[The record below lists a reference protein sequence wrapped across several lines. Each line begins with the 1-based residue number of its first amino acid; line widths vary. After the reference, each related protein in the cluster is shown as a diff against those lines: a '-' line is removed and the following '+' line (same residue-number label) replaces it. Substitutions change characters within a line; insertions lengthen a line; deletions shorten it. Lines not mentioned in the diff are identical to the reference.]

1 MRGLIFSTRDL
12 CYYSA
17 SFFADRIAD
26 SLEEKGESIVRADI
40 PEDTDEGEIE
50 ETLLKLSNERFDF
63 ILDFNSKLPRMK
75 NEKGVPYLDTI
86 MSVEDDNVPAP
97 FYNYIL
103 DHPLYHHPGLSQ
115 SLKNYHALVIDRY
128 HGKYIS
134 DHYPD
139 IKEVIY
145 RPLPGSRALTEI
157 PFEERNDRLLF
168 PGTYVARTLIEHE
181 IERLYSEKKKRLI
194 KDLFYEWDPEE
205 KPLEEAVL
213 ERLTEEEKELEPFTV
228 LMNSLYPLDRLMR
241 YERRRRL
248 LFFLAERHAAI
259 DIQGEGWEDTGIY
272 SFPNVKRIAPSTMAS
287 SIEIM
292 AGYKK
297 VLDVNPCFFE
307 GLHDRVSSALENRC
321 IVFSDMSEK
330 TAPDDENLRL
340 YSFHKLEN
348 LLDGIRSDI

>member
-26 SLEEKGESIVRADI
+26 SLEEKGDTIVRADI
-40 PEDTDEGEIE
+40 PEDTVESEIE
-50 ETLLKLSNERFDF
+50 EALLSLSNERFDY
-63 ILDFNSKLPRMK
+63 IIDLNSKLPRMQDE
-75 NEKGVPYLDTI
+75 NGVPYLDKI
-86 MSVEDDNVPAP
+86 MSVEDAAAPAP

-115 SLKNYHALVIDRY
+115 RLKNHHAVVIDRY
-128 HGKYIS
+128 HGRYIEKC
-134 DHYPD
+134 YPNV
-139 IKEVIY
+139 KEVIY
-145 RPLPGSRALTEI
+145 RPLPGSLALTDI
-157 PFEERNDRLLF
+157 PFDERNDRLLF

-181 IERLYSEKKKRLI
+181 IERLSSPEKARFI
-194 KDLFYEWDPEE
+194 KELFYEWDPEE
-205 KPLEEAVL
+205 KPIEEAVL
-213 ERLTEEEKELEPFTV
+213 ERLTEEEKEAEPFTV

-241 YERRRRL
+241 YERRRKL
-248 LFFLAERHAAI
+248 IFFLAQNGVSI

-272 SFPNVKRIAPSTMAS
+272 GFPNVKKLPPSSMAS

-307 GLHDRVSSALENRC
+307 GLHDRVSSALLNGC
-321 IVFSDMSEK
+321 MVFSDMSEK
-330 TAPDDENLRL
+330 TAPDDSNLRL
-340 YSFHKLEN
+340 YSFHRLER
-348 LLDGIRSDI
+348 LEAQLRE

>member
-26 SLEEKGESIVRADI
+26 SLEEKGDTIVRADI
-40 PEDTDEGEIE
+40 PEDTEESEIE
-50 ETLLKLSNERFDF
+50 ETLLSLSNERFDY
-63 ILDFNSKLPRMK
+63 ILDLNSKLPRMQD
-75 NEKGVPYLDTI
+75 EKGVPYLDKI
-86 MSVEDDNVPAP
+86 MSVEDAAAPAP

-115 SLKNYHALVIDRY
+115 KLKNYHAVVIDRF
-128 HGKYIS
+128 HGRYIEKY
-134 DHYPD
+134 YPNV
-139 IKEVIY
+139 KEVIY
-145 RPLPGSRALTEI
+145 RPLPGSLSVTDI
-157 PFEERNDRLLF
+157 PFDERSDRLLF

-181 IERLYSEKKKRLI
+181 IERLSSPEKARLI

-205 KPLEEAVL
+205 KPIEEAVL
-213 ERLTEEEKELEPFTV
+213 ERLTEEEKEAEDCPV

-241 YERRRRL
+241 YERRRKL
-248 LFFLAERHAAI
+248 IFFLAQNGISI

-272 SFPNVKRIAPSTMAS
+272 GFQNVKKLPPSSMAS

-307 GLHDRVSSALENRC
+307 GLHDRVSSALLNGC
-321 IVFSDMSEK
+321 MVFSDMSEK
-330 TAPDDENLRL
+330 TAPDDSNLRL
-340 YSFHKLEN
+340 YSFHRLEKLVCQLRE
-348 LLDGIRSDI
+348 